1 MSSLLNTNNYN
12 KPQESL
18 LKNQH
23 QAINGRVNLITE
35 PSPEVRFQMQEK
47 VAIKNKS
54 TEYRNALAG
63 NLENNMLSRVFFS
76 AENVQI
82 LQNGI
87 RAGVYK
93 ASNNEILVPPQNVD
107 TLKII
112 MRSTYLQY
120 AEHDMNKITEEVARL
135 NKLVLN
141 YCVPNVYSAAKSYRK
156 YLEDQSTIAMPLERP
171 RNHDRDYKQLEL
183 KHYM

>member
-1 MSSLLNTNNYN
+1 MSSLFNTNNYN
-12 KPQESL
+12 KPQESIL
-18 LKNQH
+18 NK
-23 QAINGRVNLITE
+23 QALNGRVNLITE
-35 PSPEVRFQMQEK
+35 PSPEVRFKMQEK
-47 VAIKNKS
+47 VAAKNKS
-54 TEYRNALAG
+54 SEYRNALAG
-63 NLENNMLSRVFFS
+63 ELENNMLSNVFFS

-87 RAGVYK
+87 RAGVHK
-93 ASNNEILVPPQNVD
+93 ASKEEILVPPQNVD

-120 AEHDMNKITEEVARL
+120 AEHRLDKITQEVERL

-141 YCVPNVYSAAKSYRK
+141 YCVPNVHSAAISYRK
-156 YLEDQSTIAMPLERP
+156 YLEDQSTIAMPMERP

-183 KHYM
+183 KHFM

>member
-1 MSSLLNTNNYN
+1 MSVFKCKKRWLS
-12 KPQESL
+12 
-18 LKNQH
+18 
-23 QAINGRVNLITE
+23 
-35 PSPEVRFQMQEK
+35 
-47 VAIKNKS
+47 KNKS

-93 ASNNEILVPPQNVD
+93 ASKEEILVPPQNVD

-120 AEHDMNKITEEVARL
+120 AEH
-135 NKLVLN
+135 
-141 YCVPNVYSAAKSYRK
+141 
-156 YLEDQSTIAMPLERP
+156 
-171 RNHDRDYKQLEL
+171 
-183 KHYM
+183 KHG

>member
-1 MSSLLNTNNYN
+1 MSSLFNTNNYN
-12 KPQESL
+12 KPQESIL
-18 LKNQH
+18 NK
-23 QAINGRVNLITE
+23 QALNGRVNLITE
-35 PSPEVRFQMQEK
+35 PSPEVRFKMQEK
-47 VAIKNKS
+47 VAAKNKS
-54 TEYRNALAG
+54 SEYRNALAG
-63 NLENNMLSRVFFS
+63 ELENNMLSNVFFS

-87 RAGVYK
+87 RAGVHK
-93 ASNNEILVPPQNVD
+93 ASKGEILVPPQNVD

-120 AEHDMNKITEEVARL
+120 AEHRLDKITQEVERL

-141 YCVPNVYSAAKSYRK
+141 YCVPNVYSAAISYRK
-156 YLEDQSTIAMPLERP
+156 YLEDQSTIAMPMERP